1 MIIQAPIIINTAA
14 PAQNFVFLPFIFGLL
29 FFILIVWVA
38 LIIIR
43 IKFRRDPRL
52 KIFLLT
58 VPKYE
63 SINQAEQEAAQHIK
77 EQLSHIEN
85 LFSALGALRAERG
98 FKAWLLG
105 RQDHFALE
113 IVARPGEI
121 FILLSRSY
129 WF

>member
-63 SINQAEQEAAQHIK
+63 SINQVGRGRRWNM
-77 EQLSHIEN
+77 QL
-85 LFSALGALRAERG
+85 R
-98 FKAWLLG
+98 KAPPAV
-105 RQDHFALE
+105 H
-113 IVARPGEI
+113 
-121 FILLSRSY
+121 SRLQTNIQICSL
-129 WF
+129 